1 MRVGLFH
8 NSHAWE
14 TNFYGVARRR
24 VSLLPPKQR
33 DPTEANKKLT
43 GFKFRVDY
51 KKFSWG
57 AFYGI

>member
-1 MRVGLFH
+1 
-8 NSHAWE
+8 
-14 TNFYGVARRR
+14 
-24 VSLLPPKQR
+24 VSLPPPKQR